1 MSRALIEELLTTDAE
16 LIALGIDE
24 DAVFNQHDIDERP
37 FANRRFIVLRWEEA
51 TNFSQSYTGMRNG
64 LNRAPRMLTI
74 WVHSP
79 IKFSTDFE
87 AIDQILDRIDLIFD
101 AVEGVAG
108 SDGYTV
114 TVIRNSGRSGDLKDE
129 GWQTI
134 TRNGAYAVLYRRT

>member
-1 MSRALIEELLTTDAE
+1 MSRALIEILLWSDPILNE
-16 LIALGIDE
+16 MGIDNTT
-24 DAVFNQHDIDERP
+24 VFNQHDIDERP
-37 FANRRFIVLRWEEA
+37 FDDRRFIVLRWEEA

-64 LNRAPRMLTI
+64 LNRAPRMLTV

-79 IKFSTDFE
+79 IKYSTDFE

-101 AVEGVAG
+101 HVEGAEG

-114 TVIRNSGRSGDLKDE
+114 TLIRNSGRSADLKDE
-129 GWQTI
+129 GWQTV